1 VRERAESEPELLQRG
16 SGFVFYAL
24 IDNIVDRYFPLVDA
38 LEVELE
44 KIEDHIFEG
53 EAGEKAHANMR
64 ALYRLKHKGMTVRHA
79 VEPLIEGI
87 HKLYGGRVPQPCSN
101 TQEYF
106 RDVYDHLLRISTQLD
121 GLRDMFNT
129 AMQVNISMI
138 SLSENAVTKRLA
150 AYGALLAVPT
160 MLVGVW
166 GMNFKHMPE
175 LDWEL
180 GYPLSLAVMA
190 IIDVLLWR
198 RFGGSGG
205 CEPLLPRL
213 RRGAIRGM
221 QRLRGSAPRTR
232 ASPGNRHSR
241 SAPRCRTAPRG
252 AWVSIS
258 LVTSDLIAS
267 VTPMP
272 SIAASMASAASL
284 KCGPRVASMSVTP
297 TDCSQSFHDGR
308 APSSLTGVVVQ
319 QRVVAQVF
327 GLAQGML
334 ALEQPRAA
342 DGHVHRREDLVHV
355 RAGIVPAAEAH
366 HHRG

>member
-1 VRERAESEPELLQRG
+1 MLINCVAYRDGKRVAEIHKEQISDYLKQAGTFVWVAMKDPEPAELEEMEKEFELHPLAVEDARHGHQRPKIEEYGNQVFAVLRTMELRAEELHCGEVNLFVGPNFVLSIRRETEPGFAAVRERAESEPELLNRG

-180 GYPLSLAVMA
+180 GYPLSLAAMA

-198 RFGGSGG
+198 RF
-205 CEPLLPRL
+205 
-213 RRGAIRGM
+213 RRIGW
-221 QRLRGSAPRTR
+221 L
-232 ASPGNRHSR
+232 
-241 SAPRCRTAPRG
+241 
-252 AWVSIS
+252 
-258 LVTSDLIAS
+258 
-267 VTPMP
+267 
-272 SIAASMASAASL
+272 
-284 KCGPRVASMSVTP
+284 
-297 TDCSQSFHDGR
+297 
-308 APSSLTGVVVQ
+308 
-319 QRVVAQVF
+319 
-327 GLAQGML
+327 
-334 ALEQPRAA
+334 
-342 DGHVHRREDLVHV
+342 
-355 RAGIVPAAEAH
+355 
-366 HHRG
+366 

>member
-1 VRERAESEPELLQRG
+1 MLINCVAYRDGKRVAEIHKEQISDYLKQAGTFVWVAMKDPEPAELEEMEHEFGLHPLAVEDARHGHQRPKIEEYGNQVFAVLRTMELREEELHCGEVNLFVGPNFVLSIRRETEPGFAAVRERAESEPELLQRG

-180 GYPLSLAVMA
+180 GYPLSLAAMA

-198 RFGGSGG
+198 RF
-205 CEPLLPRL
+205 
-213 RRGAIRGM
+213 RRIGW
-221 QRLRGSAPRTR
+221 L
-232 ASPGNRHSR
+232 
-241 SAPRCRTAPRG
+241 
-252 AWVSIS
+252 
-258 LVTSDLIAS
+258 
-267 VTPMP
+267 
-272 SIAASMASAASL
+272 
-284 KCGPRVASMSVTP
+284 
-297 TDCSQSFHDGR
+297 
-308 APSSLTGVVVQ
+308 
-319 QRVVAQVF
+319 
-327 GLAQGML
+327 
-334 ALEQPRAA
+334 
-342 DGHVHRREDLVHV
+342 
-355 RAGIVPAAEAH
+355 
-366 HHRG
+366 

>member
-1 VRERAESEPELLQRG
+1 MEKEFELHPLAVEDARHGHQRPKIEEYGNQVFAVLRTMELRAEELHCGEVNLFVGPNFVLSIRRETEPGFAAVRERAESEPELLQRG

-180 GYPLSLAVMA
+180 GYPLSLAAMA

-198 RFGGSGG
+198 RF
-205 CEPLLPRL
+205 
-213 RRGAIRGM
+213 RRIGW
-221 QRLRGSAPRTR
+221 L
-232 ASPGNRHSR
+232 
-241 SAPRCRTAPRG
+241 
-252 AWVSIS
+252 
-258 LVTSDLIAS
+258 
-267 VTPMP
+267 
-272 SIAASMASAASL
+272 
-284 KCGPRVASMSVTP
+284 
-297 TDCSQSFHDGR
+297 
-308 APSSLTGVVVQ
+308 
-319 QRVVAQVF
+319 
-327 GLAQGML
+327 
-334 ALEQPRAA
+334 
-342 DGHVHRREDLVHV
+342 
-355 RAGIVPAAEAH
+355 
-366 HHRG
+366 